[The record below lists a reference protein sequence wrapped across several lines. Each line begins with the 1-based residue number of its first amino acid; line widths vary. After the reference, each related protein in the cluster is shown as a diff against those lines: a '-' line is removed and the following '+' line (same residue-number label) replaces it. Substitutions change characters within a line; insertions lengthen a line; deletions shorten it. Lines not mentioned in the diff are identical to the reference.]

1 MKKASGTIRIDLAQY
16 RELEVFTQ
24 FSSDLDD
31 TTKAQLDHG
40 NALMELLK
48 QPLNHPLSMVDQVI
62 TLVLAQEKFFDDIG
76 RDKVKKAQMDVLGA
90 VKDTAADA
98 VNALETKKE
107 LTDDIKKRIIDAANA
122 YKASR

>member
-1 MKKASGTIRIDLAQY
+1 MSA
-16 RELEVFTQ
+16 
-24 FSSDLDD
+24 
-31 TTKAQLDHG
+31 
-40 NALMELLK
+40 
-48 QPLNHPLSMVDQVI
+48 QVI
-62 TLVLAQEKFFDDIG
+62 TLVLAQEKFFDDID